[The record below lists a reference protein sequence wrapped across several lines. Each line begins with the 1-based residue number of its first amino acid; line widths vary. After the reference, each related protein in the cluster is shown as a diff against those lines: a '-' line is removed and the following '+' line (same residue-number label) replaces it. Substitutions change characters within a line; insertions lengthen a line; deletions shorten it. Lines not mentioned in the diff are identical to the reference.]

1 VTTVPSAPLSAV
13 AGAGDLVSALRGDA
27 ARRRAVD
34 PGLAGGLREWLE
46 DGVAGPAGTLDP
58 DLAPIVVDARMLVG
72 AENGPREPNLSLVRA
87 AMATALFRQ
96 LVTTG
101 QLGDPVVDAVEAL
114 ASQERSAELVA
125 FASRLGPEERRVLAD
140 QVAKDAATMA
150 GRWPKIP
157 PGWLPRT
164 ADRLTV
170 PLAGGRVILAGV
182 ADLVL
187 GAPPVDRA
195 SVCVVEVRSAA
206 PTEVHRRARTYLGLL
221 ETLRSGAPPCR
232 VATYYSQTGVLDF
245 EELRDEELGR
255 LVGDVL
261 TSIAERCQALTEQA
275 A

>member
-1 VTTVPSAPLSAV
+1 M
-13 AGAGDLVSALRGDA
+13 
-27 ARRRAVD
+27 
-34 PGLAGGLREWLE
+34 
-46 DGVAGPAGTLDP
+46 AGPAGTLDP

-72 AENGPREPNLSLVRA
+72 AGTGPREPNLPLVRA

-101 QLGDPVVDAVEAL
+101 HLGDPVADAVEAL
-114 ASQERSAELVA
+114 ASDDRSAELVA
-125 FASRLGPEERRVLAD
+125 FASGLGPEERRVLAD
-140 QVAKDAATMA
+140 QVANDAATMA
-150 GRWPKIP
+150 SRWPKIP

-170 PLAGGRVILAGV
+170 PLAGGRVVLAGV

-195 SVCVVEVRSAA
+195 SVCLVEIRSAA
-206 PTEVHRRARTYLGLL
+206 PTEAHRRARTYLGLL

-232 VATYYSQTGVLDF
+232 VATYYSQTGVLDI
-245 EELRDEELGR
+245 EELPDEELGR

-261 TSIAERCQALTEQA
+261 TSIAQRCRSLTEQA